1 MEELKKFELNNKIL
15 EDFDKL
21 MTYHLDK
28 VEEIEINEIFINPKL
43 YNIISLCTNAKTLK
57 ISGDMRVD
65 VNKIIFNICKP
76 EKLETLILNS
86 VKLPTNKSFS
96 RFTNLQ
102 TISLNNITFCDINGF
117 FNKIVNKEKIIAL
130 NLTNI
135 DFCKKP
141 ISLCSMFPK
150 LKYFNIDGL
159 KNCNFDDFN
168 FIYENKNMERFEFY
182 NNEIKFEQINE
193 FCKGRYTK
201 NIEVNVETSESCNI
215 SNAFEIDSDG
225 KTSLTVNTLDLEKC
239 IDTVGLYKLTNLFII
254 LENNIDIEQYIR
266 KFKKVKENVT
276 LAIKDI
282 AYLSVEEANKF
293 RDRLGVEFINI
304 LENSEDLDI
313 NNLKYCYSVSD
324 YIKIRKN
331 LDEIVSNVSKH
342 TEDLNKFNELYN
354 YFKSNIK
361 YDEDAKDLKCVFL
374 DKESSYNFFAIAINK
389 IGRAHV

>member
-1 MEELKKFELNNKIL
+1 M
-15 EDFDKL
+15 
-21 MTYHLDK
+21 
-28 VEEIEINEIFINPKL
+28 
-43 YNIISLCTNAKTLK
+43 
-57 ISGDMRVD
+57 
-65 VNKIIFNICKP
+65 
-76 EKLETLILNS
+76 
-86 VKLPTNKSFS
+86 
-96 RFTNLQ
+96 
-102 TISLNNITFCDINGF
+102 
-117 FNKIVNKEKIIAL
+117 
-130 NLTNI
+130 
-135 DFCKKP
+135 
-141 ISLCSMFPK
+141 
-150 LKYFNIDGL
+150 
-159 KNCNFDDFN
+159 
-168 FIYENKNMERFEFY
+168 
-182 NNEIKFEQINE
+182 
-193 FCKGRYTK
+193 
-201 NIEVNVETSESCNI
+201 
-215 SNAFEIDSDG
+215 
-225 KTSLTVNTLDLEKC
+225 
-239 IDTVGLYKLTNLFII
+239 FII

-374 DKESSYNFFAIAINK
+374 DKESSYNFFAIAINSCLKLLGFDSK
-389 IGRAHV
+389 IIGGEINSEDGFLWNQVCINEEWYNFDLAEEKKAKADKKVLQYVFKGNLLSDEQFYKNHVPLFGEPEICETELQEMKKEIKRELKENSKKISLFSRIINKIKSIFKFNKTKSLPAPDDDSEE